1 MAEATGVFFY
11 VFPGIASIAGF
22 TLNATSPAGVT
33 AFSSL
38 FQIGWAFAV
47 GIVFAIITCGS
58 TSGGHFN
65 PAITIALA
73 LWQGFPWK
81 KVPYFIFSQIFGAF
95 MAGLLLMGMYWP
107 QIQAMN
113 EEFIAAG
120 KPLVANGGPA
130 SILCSFPNADQTN
143 LGYLVMIE
151 FFVDSFIAIVIWACI
166 DPANV
171 SVSTAS
177 DEKLCCLFLA
187 SNDVPCMFV
196 LRSSNCR
203 SFDKISLCPTTGG

>member
-11 VFPGIASIAGF
+11 VFPGIASVAGF
-22 TLNATSPAGVT
+22 TLNATSAAGVT

-38 FQIGWAFAV
+38 FQIGWAFAA
-47 GIVFAIITCGS
+47 GIIFAIITCAP

-73 LWQGFPWK
+73 LWQGFPWR
-81 KVPYFIFSQIFGAF
+81 KVPYFIASQIFGAF
-95 MAGLLLMGMYWP
+95 VAGLVLMGTYWP

-143 LGYLVMIE
+143 LGYVVMIE
-151 FFVDSFIAIVIWACI
+151 FFVDSFIAIIIWACI

-171 SVSTAS
+171 STFTTPVQRSIATRSRSAGGVSGGLS
-177 DEKLCCLFLA
+177 LA
-187 SNDVPCMFV
+187 LEVC
-196 LRSSNCR
+196 
-203 SFDKISLCPTTGG
+203 